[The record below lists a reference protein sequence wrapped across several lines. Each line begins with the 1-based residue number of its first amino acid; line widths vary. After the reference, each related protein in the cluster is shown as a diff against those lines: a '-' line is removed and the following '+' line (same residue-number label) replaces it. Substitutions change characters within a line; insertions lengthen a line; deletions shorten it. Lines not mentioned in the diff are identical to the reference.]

1 MSKNKSKNHPK
12 IKTILNDHWEEFKIK
27 YLPDKVPADML
38 DHVVDQVEKSM
49 DCGNPENGYAKY
61 KCLDCG
67 EEHIVSFSCKS
78 RFCSR
83 CGKVYVDKWV
93 DKQVDMI
100 LDVSHR
106 HMVFT
111 VPEELRGYIYL
122 LEQMIKLERKNDKKL
137 KI

>member
-27 YLPDKVPADML
+27 YLPGKVPTDML

-49 DCGNPENGYAKY
+49 SCGNPENGYAKY

-67 EEHIVSFSCKS
+67 EEHVVSFSCKS

-83 CGKVYVDKWV
+83 CGKVYVD
-93 DKQVDMI
+93 
-100 LDVSHR
+100 
-106 HMVFT
+106 
-111 VPEELRGYIYL
+111 
-122 LEQMIKLERKNDKKL
+122 
-137 KI
+137 

>member
-111 VPEELRGYIYL
+111 VPEELRGP
-122 LEQMIKLERKNDKKL
+122 MC
-137 KI
+137 